1 MYLDKLIFIV
11 GNSRSGTTM
20 MLRVF
25 NNHHDLMVL
34 NELHFFEQLWSPEDK
49 GKNISKDKAL
59 KLAQRL
65 LLIQRK
71 GYNTGFDDDSIFE
84 NEANKIVNS
93 IDESLTAES
102 IFYHFAKREITINN
116 KNIICEKTPQNVFYI
131 KEIFDI
137 FPNAKIINMVR
148 DPRAVMLS
156 QKNKWNRRKL
166 GAWYITK
173 KESIRLRINYHP
185 ITLSKLWNAAIHA
198 AFQHEQDDRLHTV
211 IFENLIEQPEIEIK
225 KICEHISVE
234 FNPEMLQITQESSSI
249 EPDSKEKGFKKER
262 AGNWKKGGLN
272 NTEIWFCEMITK
284 KNMMNYGFQLSNV
297 KPNSL
302 MVIYYL
308 FTFPIK
314 LFLAFL
320 MNLDR
325 MKNIFET
332 LKRRMK

>member
-1 MYLDKLIFIV
+1 MFLDKIIFIV

-20 MLRVF
+20 MLRIF
-25 NNHHDLMVL
+25 NNHPDLLVL

-49 GKNISKDKAL
+49 GKKISKHKAVD
-59 KLAQRL
+59 LAKKL

-71 GYNTGFDDDSIFE
+71 GYNTGFDDYSIFE
-84 NEANKIVNS
+84 NEAIQI
-93 IDESLTAES
+93 IDCINDELTAES
-102 IFYHFAKREITINN
+102 VFYHFAKREVFLNH
-116 KNIICEKTPQNVFYI
+116 KNTICEKTPQNVFYM

-185 ITLSKLWNAAIHA
+185 ITLSKLWNAAINA
-198 AFQHEQDDRLHTV
+198 AQQHKKDSRVYTV
-211 IFENLIEQPEIEIK
+211 IFEQLIENPKEEIK
-225 KICEHISVE
+225 NICTHIGVE
-234 FNPEMLQITQESSSI
+234 YHAEMLQITQESSSI

-262 AGNWKKGGLN
+262 VVSWKKGGLN
-272 NTEIWFCEMITK
+272 ATEIWLCEKLTK
-284 KNMMNYGFQLSNV
+284 NNMLLHGFQLSNAQ
-297 KPNSL
+297 PNL
-302 MVIYYL
+302 LILCYYV

-314 LFLAFL
+314 LILAFL
-320 MNLDR
+320 MNLNR
-325 MKNIFET
+325 MKNIIET
-332 LKRRMK
+332 IKRRLK